1 MRNHWLKPALLLAL
15 GLNISS
21 AFAATD
27 HQHMGDIQPWKVGG
41 QIYTNGSLFEA
52 DFGDFYRGNYVT
64 QAPGFD
70 ADTAKGA
77 FGAGNWLRFQGLGAL
92 KFWDGSIWSNTV
104 PNGEY
109 IEIEDAIGNTTT
121 FTASGVSN
129 PIGVIDQLDAEGDL
143 HSHLDMTIKT
153 ASNDKGGSIGAYWI
167 MMQIFE
173 TAPGS
178 LVHVSTASAPFA
190 IIFNRGL
197 DHEAFETAV
206 SAVPV
211 PSAVWLFGSALI
223 GLLSA
228 GRRRRTMALR
238 A

>member
-41 QIYTNGSLFEA
+41 QIYTNGSVFEA
-52 DFGDFYRGNYVT
+52 DFGDISGGLYST
-64 QAPGFD
+64 DDPGID

-77 FGAGNWLRFQGLGAL
+77 FGAGNWLRFQGLGSL

-109 IEIEDAIGNTTT
+109 IEIEDALGNTTT
-121 FTASGVSN
+121 FTTSGVSN
-129 PIGVIDQLDAEGDL
+129 PIGVIDQLDSGGDL
-143 HSHLDMTIKT
+143 HSHLDMTIKN
-153 ASNDKGGSIGAYWI
+153 ASNVKGGSIGAYWI
-167 MMQIFE
+167 MMELFE
-173 TAPGS
+173 TAPDS
-178 LVHVSTASAPFA
+178 LDPVSMASAPFS

-197 DHEAFETAV
+197 GHEAFETAV

-211 PSAVWLFGSALI
+211 PSAVWLFGSALM

-228 GRRRRTMALR
+228 RRSRTMAPR